1 MQPQKLYAPA
11 RIIPAPLPVRLG
23 RAARRIGM
31 APGATALS
39 PAGAMMTIGLEAIVL
54 TPYWDSARPPVLTI
68 GCGHT
73 AAAGAPDPATQWH
86 VTWTIG
92 QACAHFEEDARRY
105 VAGVLRAFTRS
116 LSQAQLDAAFDFN
129 YHTGR
134 IEVANWVKLFNAG
147 QDAAAEQS
155 LLANWRSQPSRTDAE
170 RQLFFD
176 GKYAGDGTA
185 LLVPANGRGLLNW
198 AGASRVDLHPY
209 FPARRAA

>member
-1 MQPQKLYAPA
+1 MQPRELHGAA
-11 RIIPAPLPVRLG
+11 RIIAAPLPIRLG

-31 APGATALS
+31 PAGATELS
-39 PAGAMMTIGLEAIVL
+39 PAGAMMTISLEAIVL
-54 TPYWDSARPPVLTI
+54 TPYWDSSHVLTI

-73 AAAGAPDPATQWH
+73 AAAGPPDPATLWNR
-86 VTWTIG
+86 TWTIG
-92 QACAHFEEDARRY
+92 QACAQFDTDDAQRY
-105 VAGVLRAFTRS
+105 VAGVLRAFTRP
-116 LSQAQLDAAFDFN
+116 LTQAQLDAAFDFN

-134 IEVANWVKLFNAG
+134 IETANWVRLFNAG
-147 QDAAAEQS
+147 QDLAAEQS
-155 LLANWRSQPSRTDAE
+155 LVANWRSQPTRTEAE
-170 RQLFFD
+170 RQLFFG